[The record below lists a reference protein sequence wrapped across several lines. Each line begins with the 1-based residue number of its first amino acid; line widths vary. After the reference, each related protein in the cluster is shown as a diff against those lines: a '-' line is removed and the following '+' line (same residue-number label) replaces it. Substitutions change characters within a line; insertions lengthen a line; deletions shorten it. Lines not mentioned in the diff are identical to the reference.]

1 MSLFGQDLDRL
12 YTLMKRA
19 AAVGALLAV
28 LCHLLPPHYRYPCNA
43 VARICR
49 GG

>member
-1 MSLFGQDLDRL
+1 MSKLGQDLDRL
-12 YTLMKRA
+12 YLLLRRA

-28 LCHLLPPHYRYPCNA
+28 VCHCLPPHYRTPCST
-43 VARICR
+43 VARICK